1 MKLSSLLNQNLIFFN
16 LEGSNR
22 SELYTNLLTKMS
34 RVVRLPLSPAVAARE
49 MIERE
54 EAHGITYDTGLAFPH
69 MRHAE
74 LQDLDIGIGILKTP
88 VKLQEN
94 DKAET
99 RLIICCT
106 ISETTSAIYLKAL
119 AAFSKYL
126 LTHPDGM
133 DKLVSSQT
141 PQGFINTLNA
151 EKVEVKHTLTAED
164 VMLKNPRVVKP
175 EDTLS
180 SALDILAEEK
190 RREIP
195 VVDDN
200 GIIQGII
207 SCEDIIRRAIPE
219 YIMMLENLT
228 FINQFE
234 PFEALLKEERKL
246 LVKDVMTEL
255 HYTVAPDVPLFQ
267 LTVNIVK
274 NALPSLM
281 VVGKDRKLLGVITYI
296 ELVTNVLRG

>member
-1 MKLSSLLNQNLIFFN
+1 MN
-16 LEGSNR
+16 
-22 SELYTNLLTKMS
+22 
-34 RVVRLPLSPAVAARE
+34 
-49 MIERE
+49 
-54 EAHGITYDTGLAFPH
+54 
-69 MRHAE
+69 
-74 LQDLDIGIGILKTP
+74 
-88 VKLQEN
+88 
-94 DKAET
+94 
-99 RLIICCT
+99 
-106 ISETTSAIYLKAL
+106 
-119 AAFSKYL
+119 
-126 LTHPDGM
+126 
-133 DKLVSSQT
+133 KLVSSRT

-200 GIIQGII
+200 GVIQGII

-255 HYTVAPDVPLFQ
+255 RYTVAPDVPLFQ

-281 VVGKDRKLLGVITYI
+281 WSGKTVNC
-296 ELVTNVLRG
+296 LV